1 MSLARSFPPLAGPG
15 AKLLIL
21 GSMPG
26 MASLAAQRYYA
37 HPRNAFW
44 PIIGELVGAGPA
56 LGYEQRVAAL
66 LGSGIAVWDVLEA
79 CVRPGSLDTSI
90 RRDGLVA
97 NDFATFLAG
106 QPGISRI
113 YFNGAKAAQLFESMV
128 SPSLPE
134 SRLARV
140 TLPSTSPANASL
152 SYAEKLAAWRRI
164 VDDRPEQFSAD

>member
-1 MSLARSFPPLAGPG
+1 MNLARSFPPLAGPD

-26 MASLAAQRYYA
+26 LASLAAQRYYA

-44 PIIGELVGAGPA
+44 PIMGELVGANPEFA
-56 LGYEQRVAAL
+56 YEQRVAAL
-66 LGSGIAVWDVLEA
+66 LAAGIAVWDVLEA
-79 CVRPGSLDTSI
+79 CIRPGSLDTSI

-97 NDFATFLAG
+97 NDFATFLAA

-113 YFNGAKAAQLFESMV
+113 CFNGAKAAQLFESMV
-128 SPSLPE
+128 LPSIPQARLP
-134 SRLARV
+134 RQ

-152 SYAEKLAAWRRI
+152 RYAEKLAAWRSVI
-164 VDDRPEQFSAD
+164 DPTLQEFSAD